1 MNRRKNQLSLIAVG
15 LESRVGDGVCVLV
28 WCYSWCV
35 TICLPARDTKNVAR
49 CWFLILCA
57 LIMQG
62 VQRLHCMDIYGVF
75 CCEAKYELWDASTSR
90 PTPKLYTHVFL
101 VVSPRL

>member
-35 TICLPARDTKNVAR
+35 TICLPARDTKNVAC

-57 LIMQG
+57 LINARRPE
-62 VQRLHCMDIYGVF
+62 VTLHEYIWGIS
-75 CCEAKYELWDASTSR
+75 L
-90 PTPKLYTHVFL
+90 
-101 VVSPRL
+101 